1 MLPIPTVRLAFILA
15 VAAVLTAVSPFGQP
29 LSTLVVV
36 GIIALLAL
44 VDLLRMPDPSVIE
57 VERDIG
63 ASLPLGS
70 ETTVTW
76 RVRNPTEQR
85 QIVAIADEFAP
96 SLGAANRRAL
106 ATIPGRGTA
115 TITTTLQ
122 PSRRG
127 RFRISELVVR
137 LRSPWGLVER
147 QRTRQMPQILRVL
160 PLFRSRQ
167 EAELLVTKARQ
178 LDMGIRS
185 ARGKGGGTEFDQL
198 REYTPDD
205 EFRRIDWAATAR
217 TGTTIARTYRAE
229 LNQTVINLLDNGRV
243 MAGVVAGVPR
253 VEHAMDAVMAL
264 TTVSTGLG
272 DKCGLLTF
280 DREVGAIVQPS
291 RNRTQLGRVTDA
303 MYSLEPALVESDYRG
318 AFTAALRHFRRR
330 TMIVVHTE
338 LLEAVAQEFL
348 LPALP
353 LISRS
358 HIVVIATV
366 RDPLVEQWASAPVTD
381 AETAYRQSSATKALA
396 ERERTIA
403 ALKSKGALV
412 VDAAPGELAGKLA
425 ETYLRVKAAGTL

>member
-1 MLPIPTVRLAFILA
+1 MVPIPTIRLAFLLA
-15 VAAVLTAVSPFGQP
+15 VAAVLTAASPFGQP
-29 LSTLVVV
+29 VSALVIVGVV
-36 GIIALLAL
+36 AVLAL
-44 VDLLRMPDPSVIE
+44 IDFLRTADPAAIE
-57 VERDIG
+57 VEREIG
-63 ASLPLGS
+63 GSLPLGA
-70 ETTVTW
+70 ETTVKW
-76 RVRNPTEQR
+76 RVHNTTERN

-96 SLGAANRRAL
+96 SLGATSRRAL
-106 ATIPGRGTA
+106 ATIPGRATA
-115 TITTTLQ
+115 SISTTLRS
-122 PSRRG
+122 SRRG
-127 RFRISELVVR
+127 RFRISELVLR
-137 LRSPWGLVER
+137 LRSPWGLIER

-167 EAELLVTKARQ
+167 EAELLVIKAKQ

-185 ARGKGGGTEFDQL
+185 ARGRGTGTEFDQL

-217 TGTTIARTYRAE
+217 TGTTIARTYRSE

-243 MAGVVAGVPR
+243 MAGVVADVPR

-264 TTVSTGLG
+264 TTVATGLG

-280 DREVGAIVQPS
+280 DREVVSIVQPS
-291 RNRTQLGRVTDA
+291 RSRSQLGRVTEA
-303 MYSLEPALVESDYRG
+303 MYDLNPALVESDYRG
-318 AFTAALRHFRRR
+318 AFTAALQHFRRR

-338 LLEAVAQEFL
+338 LIGAVAEDFL

-366 RDPLVEQWASAPVTD
+366 RDPLVGEWASSTVTD
-381 AETAYRQSSATKALA
+381 ADTAYRQSSATQALA

-403 ALKSKGALV
+403 ALKARGALV
-412 VDAAPGELAGKLA
+412 VDAAPGELAGRLA
-425 ETYLRVKAAGTL
+425 ETYIKVKAAGTL

>member
-1 MLPIPTVRLAFILA
+1 MLPIPTIRLAFA
-15 VAAVLTAVSPFGQP
+15 MGVAAVLTAASPFAQP
-29 LSTLVVV
+29 TSTIVLVA
-36 GIIALLAL
+36 IIAVAAL
-44 VDLLRMPDPSVIE
+44 IDYLRTPDPAVIVVHRE
-57 VERDIG
+57 IG
-63 ASLPLGS
+63 GSLPLGS
-70 ETTVTW
+70 ETAVTW
-76 RVRNPTEQR
+76 RVRNPTDKR
-85 QIVAIADEFAP
+85 QVVAIADEFAP

-106 ATIPGRGTA
+106 ASIPGRGLA
-115 TITTTLQ
+115 TVTTVVRPT
-122 PSRRG
+122 RRG

-137 LRSPWGLVER
+137 LRSPWGLIER
-147 QRTRQMPQILRVL
+147 QRSRQMPQILRVL
-160 PLFRSRQ
+160 PLFKSRQ
-167 EAELLVTKARQ
+167 EAELLVMRAKQ

-243 MAGVVAGVPR
+243 MAGVVADVPR

-264 TTVSTGLG
+264 TTVATGLG

-291 RNRTQLGRVTDA
+291 RSRGQLGRVVEA
-303 MYSLEPALVESDYRG
+303 MYDLEPALVESDYRG
-318 AFTAALRHFRRR
+318 AFNAALRHFRRR

-338 LLEAVAQEFL
+338 LIEAVAKEFL

-366 RDPLVEQWASAPVTD
+366 RDPLVEHWASMPVSD
-381 AETAYRQSSATKALA
+381 SETAYRQSSATKALA

-403 ALKSKGALV
+403 ALKNKGALV
-412 VDAAPGELAGKLA
+412 VDASPGELAGKLA

>member
-1 MLPIPTVRLAFILA
+1 MFPIPTLRLAFTLGVTAI
-15 VAAVLTAVSPFGQP
+15 LTALSSFGQP
-29 LSTLVVV
+29 VSTLVLAIVV
-36 GIIALLAL
+36 ALLAL
-44 VDLLRMPDPSVIE
+44 VDFLRTADPDAIE
-57 VERDIG
+57 VDRDIG
-63 ASLPLGS
+63 GSLPLGS
-70 ETTVTW
+70 ETIVKW
-76 RVRNPTEQR
+76 RVRNSTDQPQT
-85 QIVAIADEFAP
+85 VAIADEFAP
-96 SLGAANRRAL
+96 SLGASNRRAL
-106 ATIPGRGTA
+106 AAIPPRGIA
-115 TITTTLQ
+115 EISTTLQ
-122 PSRRG
+122 PTRRG
-127 RFRISELVVR
+127 RFLISELVVR
-137 LRSPWGLVER
+137 VRSPWGLVER
-147 QRTRQMPQILRVL
+147 QRSRQMPQVLRVL

-167 EAELLVTKARQ
+167 EAELLVNRAKQ

-243 MAGVVAGVPR
+243 MAGVVDGVSR

-264 TTVSTGLG
+264 TTVATGLG

-280 DREVGAIVQPS
+280 DREVGSIVQPS
-291 RNRTQLGRVTDA
+291 RSRGQLGRVTEA
-303 MYSLEPALVESDYRG
+303 MYDLDPALVESDYRG

-338 LLEAVAQEFL
+338 LIEAVAEEFL

-366 RDPLVEQWASAPVTD
+366 RDPLVEHWASSPVTD
-381 AETAYRQSSATKALA
+381 ADTAYRQSAATKVLA

-412 VDAAPGELAGKLA
+412 VDAAPGELAAKLA
-425 ETYLRVKAAGTL
+425 EAYITVKAAGTL